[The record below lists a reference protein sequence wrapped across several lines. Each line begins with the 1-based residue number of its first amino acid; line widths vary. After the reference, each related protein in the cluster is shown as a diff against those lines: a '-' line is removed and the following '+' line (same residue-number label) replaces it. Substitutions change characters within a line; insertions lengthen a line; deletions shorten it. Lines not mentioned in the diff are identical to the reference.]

1 MAISIFKFL
10 SSYYGIEL
18 DPAASCSHDDIRKNF
33 DFLEPTTKKEA
44 SRSKNKVS
52 SGEII
57 CVEDTFGKVS
67 AYICPEEKVVI
78 EPTETI
84 GTVLEDIPVSDDETF
99 LNDLC
104 EIPTYKLRELLSKYK
119 RKVSFYKV
127 IKSELTKRGVYE
139 NKKYR
144 LRKEITKM
152 EESDIHDKYQRRRE
166 IKCKKS

>member
-1 MAISIFKFL
+1 M
-10 SSYYGIEL
+10 
-18 DPAASCSHDDIRKNF
+18 
-33 DFLEPTTKKEA
+33 
-44 SRSKNKVS
+44 
-52 SGEII
+52 
-57 CVEDTFGKVS
+57 S

-127 IKSELTKRGVYE
+127 IKSELIKRGVYE
-139 NKKYR
+139 NKKYK

-166 IKCKKS
+166 IKCKK